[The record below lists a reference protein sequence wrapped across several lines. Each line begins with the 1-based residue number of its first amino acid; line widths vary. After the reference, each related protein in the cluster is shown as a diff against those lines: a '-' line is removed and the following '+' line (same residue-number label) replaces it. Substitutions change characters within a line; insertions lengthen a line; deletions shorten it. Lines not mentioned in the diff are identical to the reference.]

1 MENGIERPDES
12 SVGCV
17 EAMERYQALLDD
29 NSQRQ
34 TALRQKDRWFGTLR
48 LILFLAFLSLF
59 AISSLW
65 NDLPVASWLAW
76 GSLIAFLIVVTLNE
90 PLRDE
95 LEQLQKK
102 VSVIKRL
109 KARLNRDWEYL
120 GSKRIDRIIEE
131 YLPPVQRAVAS
142 DLDLLGKASL
152 FSLVSMAFT
161 EPGIRT
167 LGRWLCGPS
176 ESQAASERAL
186 AAATLAPVTRETT
199 EVLHPITPSQ

>member
-76 GSLIAFLIVVTLNE
+76 GSLWARWLARFGASWHAFLKLFWILD
-90 PLRDE
+90 LSFRH
-95 LEQLQKK
+95 
-102 VSVIKRL
+102 
-109 KARLNRDWEYL
+109 AL
-120 GSKRIDRIIEE
+120 GSFYIPKAT
-131 YLPPVQRAVAS
+131 V
-142 DLDLLGKASL
+142 LDVCSIRL
-152 FSLVSMAFT
+152 LVSAQSQV
-161 EPGIRT
+161 
-167 LGRWLCGPS
+167 RWLIGS
-176 ESQAASERAL
+176 LRVALARISKLLASFSITAGFKTLSSFLFRFISQACRILLFHCAVHAQTKISR
-186 AAATLAPVTRETT
+186 
-199 EVLHPITPSQ
+199 

>member
-95 LEQLQKK
+95 LEQLQ
-102 VSVIKRL
+102 
-109 KARLNRDWEYL
+109 
-120 GSKRIDRIIEE
+120 
-131 YLPPVQRAVAS
+131 
-142 DLDLLGKASL
+142 
-152 FSLVSMAFT
+152 
-161 EPGIRT
+161 
-167 LGRWLCGPS
+167 
-176 ESQAASERAL
+176 
-186 AAATLAPVTRETT
+186 
-199 EVLHPITPSQ
+199 